1 MVFET
6 RNVKGHNS
14 INTLLCAVYL
24 RSVGNA
30 RNRLLPRSIIE
41 GKHIAH
47 NALIDATQPK
57 QIINESLNSKTE
69 KIFTMTT
76 KQRYNDAHKQWF
88 SQAYPAAYRDGH
100 YASPVFPKVATSNG
114 LTRAIINF
122 INWSGG
128 NADRCNTV
136 GRITKGFER
145 QPSGTV
151 LQVAKFIPSANRRGS
166 ADITITILGRSVK
179 WGVKIGRDKPSEYQ

>member
-1 MVFET
+1 
-6 RNVKGHNS
+6 
-14 INTLLCAVYL
+14 
-24 RSVGNA
+24 
-30 RNRLLPRSIIE
+30 
-41 GKHIAH
+41 
-47 NALIDATQPK
+47 
-57 QIINESLNSKTE
+57 
-69 KIFTMTT
+69 MTP
-76 KQRYNDAHKQWF
+76 KQRYNAAHEQWF

-114 LTRAIINF
+114 LTMAIINF

-128 NADRCNTV
+128 NADRCSTV

-166 ADITITILGRSVK
+166 ADITSTILGRSVK
-179 WGVKIGRDKPSEYQ
+179 WEVKIGRDKPSEYQLAEQGRERRAGGEYFFVHNFEEFLYYYDSLIKNTQHGT